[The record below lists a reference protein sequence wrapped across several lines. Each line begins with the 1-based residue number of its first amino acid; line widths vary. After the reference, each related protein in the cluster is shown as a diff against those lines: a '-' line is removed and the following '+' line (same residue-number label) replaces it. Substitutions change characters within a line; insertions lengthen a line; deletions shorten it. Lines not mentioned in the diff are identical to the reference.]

1 MRSKKLSRQLKKV
14 LEFEEID
21 SELPNIQAWIEQAG
35 ATAPAPKSEA
45 LDAVV
50 TNFSA
55 FLDAIDASYEQYE
68 TNLTHAQRSLELSSQ
83 EVEERNK
90 LLRQENKKVS
100 DLLNN
105 MRQAVFTVDKQGL
118 VVAPV
123 SRFADAV
130 FGRSV
135 VGESIYSVVF
145 PELDPQGE
153 EISGLRSAMIGVFGE
168 DELQWSLLE
177 GLFPRRA
184 HVFANEAERAL
195 NAAKIL
201 KIATTPVWDDN
212 SNLERIMFIVEDV
225 TEVEKLE
232 RAMAEERAKSNR
244 SMQIIQELAGMPRAQ
259 IGDFLGRSVE
269 SVSEVKQLLQS
280 QAKPDFDLIFRH
292 LHTVKGNAR
301 GFKLNMISGAAH
313 RVESLVAPCR
323 GGQGAQTWLSNRDHI
338 FDELF
343 QLQQQLGDYTD
354 LAQRV
359 LGIDSKR
366 HGVNEASA
374 GSHANPSQSLI
385 SALRPLIERM
395 GQQVKHPLMAEVEAI
410 LETASRVPVRPALE
424 QLKYMALDLAQ
435 ELGKSV
441 DVEILDVGDTAL
453 KPAVLAP
460 VQDALM
466 HLVRNAVDHGL
477 EAPSDRKDA
486 GKGPQGKITLACVE
500 SPDGLVIRVDDDGRG
515 LDAEAIAIRAS
526 HLGLVDENTLRAM
539 SSSEK
544 LALIFMPGFTTKR
557 EVSEISGR
565 GSGLDAAKVDI
576 EKSGGR
582 IEIKT
587 EPGRGTTFAIVFPR
601 REQSRA
607 TGAA

>member
-1 MRSKKLSRQLKKV
+1 
-14 LEFEEID
+14 
-21 SELPNIQAWIEQAG
+21 
-35 ATAPAPKSEA
+35 
-45 LDAVV
+45 
-50 TNFSA
+50 
-55 FLDAIDASYEQYE
+55 
-68 TNLTHAQRSLELSSQ
+68 
-83 EVEERNK
+83 
-90 LLRQENKKVS
+90 
-100 DLLNN
+100 
-105 MRQAVFTVDKQGL
+105 
-118 VVAPV
+118 
-123 SRFADAV
+123 
-130 FGRSV
+130 
-135 VGESIYSVVF
+135 
-145 PELDPQGE
+145 
-153 EISGLRSAMIGVFGE
+153 
-168 DELQWSLLE
+168 
-177 GLFPRRA
+177 
-184 HVFANEAERAL
+184 
-195 NAAKIL
+195 
-201 KIATTPVWDDN
+201 
-212 SNLERIMFIVEDV
+212 MFIVEDV

-280 QAKPDFDLIFRH
+280 QAKPDFDLVFRH

-323 GGQGAQTWLSNRDHI
+323 GGQGSQTWLSSRDQI

-366 HGVNEASA
+366 HGANGNETASA
-374 GSHANPSQSLI
+374 ANANPSHALI
-385 SALRPLIERM
+385 SALRPLLERM
-395 GQQVKHPLMAEVEAI
+395 GQQVKHPLMAEVEAL
-410 LETASRVPVRPALE
+410 LEAASRAPVRPTLE

-435 ELGKSV
+435 ELGKNV
-441 DVEILDVGDTAL
+441 EVEIVDVGDTAL

-486 GKGPQGKITLACVE
+486 GKSTQGKITLACVE
-500 SPDGLVIRVDDDGRG
+500 SSDGITIRVDDDGRG
-515 LDAEAIAIRAS
+515 LDAEAIAIRAG
-526 HLGLVDENTLRAM
+526 HLGLVSEDALRAM
-539 SSSEK
+539 SSTEK
-544 LALIFMPGFTTKR
+544 LALIFLPGFTTKR

-582 IEIKT
+582 IDIKT
-587 EPGRGTTFAIVFPR
+587 EPGRGTTFAIVFAKR
-601 REQSRA
+601 QHARA